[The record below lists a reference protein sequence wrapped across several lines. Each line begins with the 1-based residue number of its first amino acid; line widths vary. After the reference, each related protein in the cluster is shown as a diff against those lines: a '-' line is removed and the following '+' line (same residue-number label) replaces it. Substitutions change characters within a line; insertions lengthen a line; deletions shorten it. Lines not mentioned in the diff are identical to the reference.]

1 MINPT
6 DHDAP
11 LLRLLSIKANP
22 LVAEMTHEQLT
33 ELVQRLRHKPAPTP
47 RPLKPATARS
57 NKAAYQALLDT
68 L

>member
-1 MINPT
+1 MINPSA
-6 DHDAP
+6 HDAP

-33 ELVQRLRHKPAPTP
+33 DLVQRLRHRPSPTP
-47 RPLKPATARS
+47 RPVKPATVRS

>member
-1 MINPT
+1 MNPT

-11 LLRLLSIKANP
+11 LLRLLSIKHNP
-22 LVAEMTHEQLT
+22 LVAEMTREQLT
-33 ELVQRLRHKPAPTP
+33 DLVQRLRHKPGRTLKPTP
-47 RPLKPATARS
+47 KS

>member
-22 LVAEMTHEQLT
+22 LVAEMTHEQLHD
-33 ELVQRLRHKPAPTP
+33 LVQLRHRPSP
-47 RPLKPATARS
+47 RLVPLKPATARS